1 MVSAQVAT
9 QDTYYQTANAYW
21 ARTCTY
27 LFAVSLTRKE
37 NVSSAT
43 IDTIF
48 QRIHAPLYHY
58 CAIVTISLQASVPP
72 ATLDTFSKTIN
83 AFSLP
88 SELIPDA
95 HFTPILTA
103 INASSATTYKI
114 TSAEK
119 SIATALILTIPKIFV
134 TSVETPTLKA
144 LSAPDSGI
152 AIFYFNTF
160 YIYLFNLQD
169 TSLLFLK

>member
-1 MVSAQVAT
+1 MVSVQVAT
-9 QDTYYQTANAYW
+9 QDTCYQTANAYW

-58 CAIVTISLQASVPP
+58 CAIVTIRLQASVPP
-72 ATLDTFSKTIN
+72 APLDTFSKTIN
-83 AFSLP
+83 AFSLHL
-88 SELIPDA
+88 ELIPDA
-95 HFTPILTA
+95 HFTPIPTA
-103 INASSATTYKI
+103 LNVSSATTYKI
-114 TSAEK
+114 TSAGK